1 MMAAGYS
8 LARDIGAL
16 QPRAFDWARHS
27 PHLLGEGKCR
37 CESIAYAAKQRSLSD
52 HTHSA
57 DSRPIFNNF
66 SFVLKLEDGCS
77 GGIDHGTTR
86 ACTPHS
92 AAPRAFLSWLW
103 AQGFRAILLLSGV
116 IEHPR
121 VSPSVSHPEVA
132 DLAGGTV

>member
-16 QPRAFDWARHS
+16 QPRALDWARHS

-57 DSRPIFNNF
+57 DSRPIFNPF
-66 SFVLKLEDGCS
+66 AS
-77 GGIDHGTTR
+77 TR
-86 ACTPHS
+86 LGPS
-92 AAPRAFLSWLW
+92 QRPLIYERAL
-103 AQGFRAILLLSGV
+103 
-116 IEHPR
+116 
-121 VSPSVSHPEVA
+121 
-132 DLAGGTV
+132 

>member
-16 QPRAFDWARHS
+16 QPRALDWARHS

-92 AAPRAFLSWLW
+92 AAPFSLSFLVMGW
-103 AQGFRAILLLSGV
+103 GFRAILLLSG
-116 IEHPR
+116 IMEHPR
-121 VSPSVSHPEVA
+121 GSPSVSH
-132 DLAGGTV
+132 LRGC